1 MKKND
6 MNMTVGASIYEAPAM
21 NITNIEVEGFF
32 CDSPGESGAGNED
45 FEDGGSIL

>member
-21 NITNIEVEGFF
+21 NIT
-32 CDSPGESGAGNED
+32 GNVAKN
-45 FEDGGSIL
+45 GW

>member
-6 MNMTVGASIYEAPAM
+6 INMTVGASIYEAPAM

-32 CDSPGESGAGNED
+32 CDSSGAGNED
-45 FEDGGSIL
+45 FGDGGSIL